1 MENPVEDREQL
12 FALDRRLASDGVV
25 IGDFPLSCALLMN
38 DRRYPWV
45 ILVPRIAHVEELYQL
60 SEADQVQLTKEL
72 SFVASELSELFSA
85 DKVNIAALGNIVRQ
99 LHVHVVVRFQDD
111 PAWPGPV
118 WGYGEREPYLDIAL
132 SKMRERL
139 ALAFAEQL
147 EK

>member
-1 MENPVEDREQL
+1 MEIPVEDREQL
-12 FALDRRLASDGVV
+12 FALDQRLASDGVV

-111 PAWPGPV
+111 PAWPGPI

-139 ALAFAEQL
+139 AVAFAEQL

>member
-12 FALDRRLASDGVV
+12 FTLDRRLASDGVV

-72 SFVASELSELFSA
+72 SFVASGLSELFSA

-118 WGYGEREPYLDIAL
+118 WGYGEREPYPDIVL
-132 SKMRERL
+132 SVMRERL

>member
-60 SEADQVQLTKEL
+60 SEAEQVQLTKEL

-111 PAWPGPV
+111 PAWPGPI
-118 WGYGEREPYLDIAL
+118 WGYGERELYLDSAL